1 MEEQKK
7 TSSENLVKVTCV
19 IQMKLPS
26 LNEYIRAERTNRYMG
41 ANMKRST
48 QDGIAWFIRKLPK
61 FEKPVFIHFHWVEK
75 TSKRDLDNIAFAKKF
90 ILDALVENGKLKDD
104 SQKYVKGFTDT
115 FEKGKEYQAVVV
127 IEEVNE

>member
-7 TSSENLVKVTCV
+7 TSSENLVKATCV

-26 LNEYIRAERTNRYMG
+26 LNEFIRAERTNRYMG

-104 SQKYVKGFTDT
+104 SQKYVRGFTDT